1 MYFLQSAFKSIRK
14 NYLMTFA
21 SVFVLMAC
29 MLIIGSAFLCSEN
42 IASFMNNIGEQNQIV
57 AYIDDEI
64 EEGRLS
70 AVKEQIAEIDH
81 VTEVKMVT
89 KDVALAEYQ
98 KKMGEDGEHL
108 SWFYGDENPL
118 RDELRIRVDENHLE
132 AFSSIVAKIKK
143 IDGVANTSDSQ
154 GLVNVMISMQKVL
167 EILGF
172 WIMVILALVS
182 WFIVSNTIK
191 LAMYS
196 RRHEINI
203 MKYVGATNRFIRT
216 PFILEGV
223 IIGLGAAAISF
234 VLQWVVYVYL
244 LKPLVT
250 DLSFMQNVVVSFS
263 SSAPMLAIYF
273 AAIGLFVGFFGSVFS
288 INKYLKV

>member
-1 MYFLQSAFKSIRK
+1 MYFLQSALKSIQK

-21 SVFVLMAC
+21 SIFVLMAC
-29 MLIIGSAFLCSEN
+29 MLIIGSALLCSEN
-42 IASFMNNIGEQNQIV
+42 ISSFMDSIGEKNQIV
-57 AYIDDEI
+57 AYIDETL

-70 AVKEQIAEIDH
+70 ALKEEISDIEY
-81 VTEVKMVT
+81 VTDVKMVT
-89 KDVALAEYQ
+89 KDAALAEYQ

-118 RDELRIRVDENHLE
+118 RDELRIQVDEDHLDSFAE
-132 AFSSIVAKIKK
+132 VSAQVA
-143 IDGVANTSDSQ
+143 DVEGVANTSDSQ
-154 GLVNVMISMQKVL
+154 DIVNVMISLKQVL
-167 EILGF
+167 DVLSF

-203 MKYVGATNRFIRT
+203 MKYVGATNGFIRT
-216 PFILEGV
+216 PFVLEGV
-223 IIGLGAAAISF
+223 MIGIGSAAISF
-234 VLQWVVYVYL
+234 ALQWVIYVYL
-244 LKPLVT
+244 LRPLVST
-250 DLSFMQNVVVSFS
+250 LNFIEAVPFREVAPVLVV
-263 SSAPMLAIYF
+263 YF
-273 AAIGLFVGFFGSVFS
+273 ACIGVFVGFLGSIFS